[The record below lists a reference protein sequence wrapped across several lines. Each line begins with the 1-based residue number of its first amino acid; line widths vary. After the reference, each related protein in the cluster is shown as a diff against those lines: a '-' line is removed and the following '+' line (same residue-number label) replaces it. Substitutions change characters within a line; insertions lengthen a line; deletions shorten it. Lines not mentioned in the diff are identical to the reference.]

1 METIINKYIRISNF
15 IECSKKIFNE
25 EENISKVLKDQ
36 IHLSAIIENIR
47 FFIHKVNR
55 ERYLDFNSLR
65 IYEYGLFMKDENKSV
80 SLLLYYANLIVNS
93 VHEICCFLFLNNKN
107 FSSNNLKNNLKE
119 NEKNFN
125 YDYIKQRKKEFD
137 VTLEKLLFGKRMIQI
152 TIKEALFIIDT
163 HNYIFGLN
171 NFTQNFK
178 KCNNIQ
184 IENIIHPNI
193 KPILSDLDIHLNQLP
208 NDSKKLYIINH
219 YVYPHDSEIKFEESP
234 FHSPGFYF
242 GRLKTKGFDEMLTYI
257 DLIQKDIQE
266 ENQKNK

>member
-1 METIINKYIRISNF
+1 
-15 IECSKKIFNE
+15 
-25 EENISKVLKDQ
+25 
-36 IHLSAIIENIR
+36 
-47 FFIHKVNR
+47 
-55 ERYLDFNSLR
+55 
-65 IYEYGLFMKDENKSV
+65 MKDENKSV

-93 VHEICCFLFLNNKN
+93 VYEICCFLFLNNKN

-137 VTLEKLLFGKRMIQI
+137 VTLEKLLFGKRLIQI

-193 KPILSDLDIHLNQLP
+193 KQILSDLDIHLNQLP

-219 YVYPHDSEIKFEESP
+219 YVYPHDSEI
-234 FHSPGFYF
+234 
-242 GRLKTKGFDEMLTYI
+242 I
-257 DLIQKDIQE
+257 I
-266 ENQKNK
+266 KNKFIT